1 MINTLCTPRAKTEP
15 YASSLYV
22 WLIQPILI
30 GYWSKIYAVRLSK
43 SFAYGQINSYNIL
56 IVAIRSA
63 QLEKLHSEQLEQ
75 LNQL

>member
-1 MINTLCTPRAKTEP
+1 MCTHTW
-15 YASSLYV
+15 SL
-22 WLIQPILI
+22 QPILI

-56 IVAIRSA
+56 IVAIRSVR
-63 QLEKLHSEQLEQ
+63 LEKLHSEQLEQ